1 MSSESKAMMIVPY
14 EWILENIEEEPM
26 TIASNMILFRGKR
39 VFRVGLK
46 NHALNPVL
54 FLLAIDLDRIGMKVE
69 DVMYGSPGSGF
80 GLAKMWKMR
89 NQDIGDEGS
98 LQLFTI
104 TYPKKFIGKLEIMF
118 RICIVG
124 AHPGYSF
131 HLSDRL
137 AKYQLWAALKN
148 QQYLTDVEFVVK
160 DKTFPAHRAI
170 LAARSPVFAAEFE
183 KVQLDVPQQIR
194 IDNVEPSTVLN
205 FLHFI
210 YTGEPIGT
218 FADEELLKLAAI
230 YQLTI
235 LVGLCKLALKK
246 RSAMQMAKV
255 SKYLNSNTEDLSSSK
270 IM

>member
-1 MSSESKAMMIVPY
+1 VKYIIMSSESKAMMIVPY

-54 FLLAIDLDRIGMKVE
+54 FLLAIDLDKIGMKVE
-69 DVMYGSPGSGF
+69 DVMYGNPGSGF

-137 AKYQLWAALKN
+137 AKDQLWAALKN
-148 QQYLTDVEFVVK
+148 TEPFLL
-160 DKTFPAHRAI
+160 PA
-170 LAARSPVFAAEFE
+170 
-183 KVQLDVPQQIR
+183 VPCLQ
-194 IDNVEPSTVLN
+194 P
-205 FLHFI
+205 
-210 YTGEPIGT
+210 
-218 FADEELLKLAAI
+218 
-230 YQLTI
+230 
-235 LVGLCKLALKK
+235 
-246 RSAMQMAKV
+246 
-255 SKYLNSNTEDLSSSK
+255 NSRRFN
-270 IM
+270 